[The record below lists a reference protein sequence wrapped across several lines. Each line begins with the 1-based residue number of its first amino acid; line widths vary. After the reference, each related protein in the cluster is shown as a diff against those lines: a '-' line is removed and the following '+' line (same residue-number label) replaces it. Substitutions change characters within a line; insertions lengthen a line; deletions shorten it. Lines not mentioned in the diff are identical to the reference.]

1 MLQMSAENCAT
12 VDCRRHVIHAL
23 RGIIVATDF
32 RSNELQLAAFSAT
45 EVRARAAA
53 SIPGFA

>member
-1 MLQMSAENCAT
+1 MSAGNCAA
-12 VDCRRHVIHAL
+12 VDCRRQIIHAL

-32 RSNELQLAAFSAT
+32 RSNELQLAAFSLT
-45 EVRARAAA
+45 KVRARAAA

>member
-1 MLQMSAENCAT
+1 MNAGKCAA
-12 VDCRRHVIHAL
+12 VDCHRHVMQCAL
-23 RGIIVATDF
+23 RGIIVATNF
-32 RSNELQLAAFSAT
+32 RSNELPPAAFSAT